1 MSAEHKR
8 ALAVGR
14 EEGRA
19 VRAYLEALEGH
30 RPKRGRKRTAQSI
43 HRRLNQIDAA
53 LPGADALSRVLLA
66 QERLDLESE
75 LDARDD
81 AVDMPMLEEG
91 FVTVARGYGER
102 KGLSYAA
109 WRAVGVDADVL
120 RRAGISRR
128 TS

>member
-8 ALAVGR
+8 ALALGR

-19 VRAYLEALEGH
+19 VRSYLEALEVH
-30 RPKRGRKRTAQSI
+30 RPKRGRKRTVQTI

-53 LPGADALSRVLLA
+53 LPEADPLSRVHLA

-75 LDARDD
+75 LAARDD

-91 FVTVARGYGER
+91 FIAVARGYGER

-128 TS
+128 KA